1 MAFSEPELKKID
13 KLVGT
18 MCRDRSPS
26 DIKDELELIYRVKG
40 HDVTI
45 LEKRPDWQDPC
56 ETMEIPV
63 AKLKYVRTK
72 NEWRL
77 YWQRRDLKWHSYDLL
92 PYSRDL
98 KELVGEVDEDP
109 YCCFFG

>member
-1 MAFSEPELKKID
+1 MAFSELEQKKID
-13 KLVGT
+13 KLVGG
-18 MCRDRSPS
+18 MCRKRIPAH
-26 DIKDELELIYRVKG
+26 IKDELELIYRIRG

-45 LEKRPDWQDPC
+45 FEKRPDWQDPR
-56 ETMEIPV
+56 EYEEFPV

-77 YWQRRDLKWHSYDLL
+77 YWQRRDLKWHCYDLL
-92 PYSRDL
+92 PSSRDL
-98 KELVGEVDEDP
+98 KELVDEVDEDP